1 MLQLRYHCRDSSF
14 YIPAYTLLMK
24 DYWNKN
30 WQHIF
35 ATNNLANFNAIW
47 DLETEWFEEPN
58 KRRGGWSG
66 VVKVDLDIAEGKTC
80 VFIKR
85 QENHITKTLFH
96 PVRGMPTFEREFN
109 NILRMQKRNLPI
121 MELVYFSKRVI
132 NGNLQSILITKALT
146 DYIPLES
153 ERFLSSGDL
162 VKNTAHKDKLL
173 TSVADTLRLIH
184 QHHYQHNCLYLKH
197 LFVKPDGDNWDIK
210 IIDLE
215 KLKWRFFKQDAVF
228 RDLYTLHR
236 HAQGWSVKDHV
247 KLFKAYVQE
256 SKLSDKSKKL
266 WRDIESKVLS
276 KQDK

>member
-1 MLQLRYHCRDSSF
+1 
-14 YIPAYTLLMK
+14 MK
-24 DYWNKN
+24 DFWNSN
-30 WQHIF
+30 SWQQIF
-35 ATNNLANFNAIW
+35 ATNHLATFDAIW
-47 DLETEWFEEPN
+47 ELETEWFEEPN

-66 VVKVDLDIAEGKTC
+66 VVKVDLDTADGKTC

-85 QENHITKTLFH
+85 QENHITKTLLH

-109 NILRMQKRNLPI
+109 NILRMKKRNLPI
-121 MELVYFSKRVI
+121 LELVYFAKRVV
-132 NGNLQSILITKALT
+132 NGDLQSILITKALS

-162 VKNTAHKDKLL
+162 IKSTAHKENLL
-173 TSVADTLRLIH
+173 TMVADTLRLIH
-184 QHHYQHNCLYLKH
+184 QYHFQHNCLYLKH
-197 LFVKPDGDNWDIK
+197 VFVKPVGDTWDIK

-256 SKLSDKSKKL
+256 QKLSPKSKKL
-266 WRDIESKVLS
+266 WHAIESKVLS
-276 KQDK
+276 KRK

>member
-1 MLQLRYHCRDSSF
+1 
-14 YIPAYTLLMK
+14 MK
-24 DYWNKN
+24 AYWNN
-30 WQHIF
+30 DWQSLF
-35 ATNNLANFNAIW
+35 AANKLDSFDAIW
-47 DLETEWFEEPN
+47 DLETQWFEEPN

-66 VVKVDLDIAEGKTC
+66 VVKVGLDTPEGNID

-121 MELVYFSKRVI
+121 LELVYFAKRVN
-132 NGNLQSILITKALT
+132 NGNLQSILITKSLS

-153 ERFLSSGDL
+153 ERFLPSGDL
-162 VKNTAHKDKLL
+162 IKNKTHKEKLL
-173 TSVADTLRLIH
+173 IAVADTLRLIH
-184 QHHYQHNCLYLKH
+184 QYHFQHNCLYLKH
-197 LFVKPDGDNWDIK
+197 VFVKPVNDGWDIK

-215 KLKWRFFKQDAVF
+215 KLKWRLSKQDAIF

-236 HAQGWSVKDHV
+236 HAQGWSAKDHV

-256 SKLSDKSKKL
+256 KKLSSKSKKL
-266 WRDIESKVLS
+266 WRAIESKVLS
-276 KQDK
+276 KRK